1 MMDKKNEKSKP
12 DLSGYHKGYR
22 NLNTYKTD
30 VKASPPEIAANTLT
44 GIIHQANYLLDQQL
58 RQLEKQF
65 LKEGGF
71 TEKLYQAPTV

>member
-30 VKASPPEIAANTLT
+30 VKASPPEIAANTLLVSFIRQ
-44 GIIHQANYLLDQQL
+44 IICSTSNYDSL
-58 RQLEKQF
+58 RNNS
-65 LKEGGF
+65 
-71 TEKLYQAPTV
+71 